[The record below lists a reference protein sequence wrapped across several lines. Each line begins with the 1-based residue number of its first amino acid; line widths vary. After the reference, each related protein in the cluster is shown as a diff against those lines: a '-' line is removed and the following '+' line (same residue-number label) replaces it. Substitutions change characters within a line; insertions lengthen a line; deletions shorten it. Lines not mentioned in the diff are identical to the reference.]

1 MDDLKLMRFLES
13 NIPIEK
19 NSMHQYFDSLQLM
32 KVKKGD
38 VLLKQGDFCKH
49 TFFVE
54 KGLLRYFSIDKK
66 GKENILQFHR

>member
-1 MDDLKLMRFLES
+1 
-13 NIPIEK
+13 
-19 NSMHQYFDSLQLM
+19 MHQYFDSLQLM

>member
-1 MDDLKLMRFLES
+1 MSANTLIRFLES

-19 NSMHQYFDSLQLM
+19 SAVSAYVSTLKIR
-32 KVKKGD
+32 KVKKGEQ
-38 VLLKQGDFCKH
+38 LLKQGDICQH

-66 GKENILQFHR
+66 GKENCH